1 MEPPWLVKSLKFLDG
16 NLDQPLSTSDLAA
29 AARVSDTALQNAFH
43 KTFGT
48 SAGKYILATKMREAE
63 RLVNEGYLSVKEIAA
78 RLGFAS
84 RSYFSRAYSACHGR
98 PPSRSAL
105 SP

>member
-43 KTFGT
+43 KTFGM
-48 SAGKYILATKMREAE
+48 SAGKYILASKMREAE

-78 RLGFAS
+78 RLGFTS
-84 RSYFSRAYSACHGR
+84 RNYFTRAYRKFFGR
-98 PPSRSAL
+98 PPTKASGR
-105 SP
+105 